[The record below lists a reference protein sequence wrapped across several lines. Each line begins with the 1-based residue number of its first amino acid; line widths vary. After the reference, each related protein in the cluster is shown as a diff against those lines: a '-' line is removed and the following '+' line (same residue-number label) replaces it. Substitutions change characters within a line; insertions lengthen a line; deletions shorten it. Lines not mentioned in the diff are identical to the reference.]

1 MDLFSPYRFLCRSYR
16 LSRAISYSRYRDLGG
31 CYSDLPSRSS
41 LSSAFVSA
49 VSSLLIAAV
58 QGRHVIGTA
67 GIRSIFVIV
76 IFKWSLDVIWF
87 FLVIILFYFIIS
99 FNASSSSHFCPPI
112 YASVFPICLPD
123 PWQESGPSE
132 FTLFFGHLRYATDAP
147 YSDPQIGQN
156 HGSKMPRKAPDFW
169 RIRGSE

>member
-123 PWQESGPSE
+123 PWPESGPSE
-132 FTLFFGHLRYATDAP
+132 FTLFFGHRRYATDTC
-147 YSDPQIGQN
+147 YSVPRIRQN
-156 HGSKMPRKAPDFW
+156 WGVILTIFGPWFW
-169 RIRGSE
+169 RICGSE